1 MNNWVQK
8 LICILL
14 YAPRTAELINTDIDE
29 INEVQ
34 GGFIPIWD
42 SQPLGTNTLVTS
54 IDANGIG
61 RFRGRANGV
70 SNIFGHKRSVVTAD
84 FEYSFAIDPSSVIA
98 NEVSVF
104 KVDVMAR
111 GRLNHF
117 PATSSPGDPRQPPAM
132 TFGLV
137 FTRVR
142 IAELNSQGQELGQLA
157 ISPFQNFQA
166 SLMLPATQRR
176 IDVVDT
182 VDQIELQFT
191 PTGQGLIVF
200 DVIVSVQA
208 GATGGFSDIRVG
220 ALDSF
225 NRSFRVSASNA
236 RVQKVIPEDDP
247 CLEIFS

>member
-1 MNNWVQK
+1 VNDWIQRLV
-8 LICILL
+8 CILL
-14 YAPRTAELINTDIDE
+14 HAPRTAELINTDIDA

-42 SQPLGTNTLVTS
+42 HRLGVNRLTTS
-54 IDANGIG
+54 INANGIG
-61 RFRGRANGV
+61 RFNGRAFGV

-98 NEVSVF
+98 NEAFVF

-111 GRLNHF
+111 GRFQHF
-117 PATSSPGDPRQPPAM
+117 PAVSSPGDNRQPPAM

-142 IAELNSQGQELGQLA
+142 IAELNNQGQELRELA
-157 ISPFQNFQA
+157 RSPFQHFQA
-166 SLMLPATQRR
+166 DLVLPATQNV
-176 IDVVDT
+176 IDVVNT
-182 VDQIELQFT
+182 VDPVELQFT

-208 GATGGFSDIRVG
+208 AATGGFSDIRVG

-225 NRSFRVSASNA
+225 NRSFQVSASNA
-236 RVQKVIPEDDP
+236 RVQKVMPEEDF
-247 CLEIFS
+247 CRSIFS